1 MKIRTDFVTN
11 SSSSSFGIIHIKSK
25 AIGEL
30 LEKYRDAEIPWATD
44 FTIDGDMIN
53 IEDMD
58 GLFVPEIPTCVE
70 EVLSALLDMLAG
82 VNLGDAES
90 PEFPDDYD
98 YSEDQVKMILEAN
111 ERGKELTDS
120 IETVDWHAGIA
131 EWGMDEEDEAE
142 SGSDAVFRYDREKK
156 ISEYEMY

>member
-1 MKIRTDFVTN
+1 
-11 SSSSSFGIIHIKSK
+11 
-25 AIGEL
+25 
-30 LEKYRDAEIPWATD
+30 
-44 FTIDGDMIN
+44 
-53 IEDMD
+53 
-58 GLFVPEIPTCVE
+58 
-70 EVLSALLDMLAG
+70 MLAG
-82 VNLGDAES
+82 VNLGDTES

-120 IETVDWHAGIA
+120 IETVDWHTGIA

-156 ISEYEMY
+156 ISEYEMF

>member
-1 MKIRTDFVTN
+1 
-11 SSSSSFGIIHIKSK
+11 
-25 AIGEL
+25 
-30 LEKYRDAEIPWATD
+30 
-44 FTIDGDMIN
+44 
-53 IEDMD
+53 
-58 GLFVPEIPTCVE
+58 
-70 EVLSALLDMLAG
+70 
-82 VNLGDAES
+82 
-90 PEFPDDYD
+90 
-98 YSEDQVKMILEAN
+98 MILEAN

>member
-1 MKIRTDFVTN
+1 
-11 SSSSSFGIIHIKSK
+11 
-25 AIGEL
+25 
-30 LEKYRDAEIPWATD
+30 
-44 FTIDGDMIN
+44 
-53 IEDMD
+53 MD
-58 GLFVPEIPTCVE
+58 DLFVPEIPTCVE

-90 PEFPDDYD
+90 PEFPESYD
-98 YSEDQVKMILEAN
+98 YSEDQVKLLLEAG
-111 ERGKELTDS
+111 EKRKKLTDS